1 VDHDRRALGAYGE
14 ALVARWYEQRGYRVV
29 DRNWRSRSGELDL
42 VVSRPGVLVFCEV
55 KARTSPAFG
64 TGAEAVGRAKR
75 QRIRRL
81 AAEWL
86 AARSWP
92 ASEVRFDVAA
102 VHRGV
107 EVDVVEAAF

>member
-1 VDHDRRALGAYGE
+1 VEHDRRALGAHGE
-14 ALVARWYEQRGYRVV
+14 GLVARWYVARGYVV
-29 DRNWRSRSGELDL
+29 LSRNWRTRSGELDL
-42 VVSRPGVLVFCEV
+42 VVGRAGLVVFCEV
-55 KARTSPAFG
+55 KARTTGAFG

-86 AARSWP
+86 AAHPRP
-92 ASEVRFDVAA
+92 GCDVRFDVAA

-107 EVDVVEAAF
+107 EVDVVQAAF